1 MIVRSIEPE
10 DKALFDSTVSH
21 PLQSFA
27 WGEFRKK
34 TGTVVERIGVFDEG
48 KLTSGFQVS
57 FHPLP
62 FGPYTAGYFPKGL
75 LPDERMFAILKDLG
89 KRHNALFIKL
99 EPNVSAPIDNT
110 TGHGEVATFLLEHG
124 CVVGKPLFTPYTFV
138 LSLLPTEEEL
148 LAKMHQKTRYN
159 INLASKKGVQV
170 VEDTSEQGLKEYM
183 TLLFETTKRQ
193 GFYAH
198 DENYYQKMY
207 ETLQPTGML
216 HIFKATFE
224 GKTLSVWI
232 VFVFNNVLYYPYGA
246 SSRENR
252 EVMANN
258 LLAWEVIKFGK
269 SQGCTRFDM
278 WGSLGP
284 DANPKDPWYG
294 FHTFKAGYGGV
305 LTKFVG
311 TYDLVL
317 DPKLYPIVQ
326 TLDKWRWVFL
336 RMKKKFGM

>member
-1 MIVRSIEPE
+1 MIVRSIEPG
-10 DKALFDSTVSH
+10 DQTLFDSVVSH
-21 PLQSFA
+21 PLQSYA

-34 TGTVVERIGVFDEG
+34 TDTIVERVGVFDEG
-48 KLTSGFQVS
+48 KLSTGFQVS

-62 FGPYTAGYFPKGL
+62 FGSYTAGYFPKGP

-89 KRHNALFIKL
+89 RRHNALFIKM
-99 EPNVSAPIDNT
+99 EPNVSAPIDNS
-110 TGHGEVATFLLEHG
+110 TGHGEISKFMLENG
-124 CVVGKPLFTPYTFV
+124 CVIGKPLFTPYTFV
-138 LSLLPTEEEL
+138 LSLEPTEEEL
-148 LAKMHQKTRYN
+148 LANMHQKTRYN
-159 INLASKKGVQV
+159 INLASKKGVTI

-198 DENYYQKMY
+198 DETYYKKMF
-207 ETLQPTGML
+207 ETLKPSGML
-216 HIFKATFE
+216 HIFKAMYE
-224 GKTLSVWI
+224 GKILSVWI

-252 EVMANN
+252 DVMANN

-269 SQGCTRFDM
+269 NLGCTRFDM

-284 DANPKDPWYG
+284 NPDPKDPWYG
-294 FHTFKAGYGGV
+294 FHTFKSGYSGK
-305 LTKFVG
+305 LTQFVG

-317 DPKLYPIVQ
+317 DTRLYGIFQ
-326 TLDKWRWVFL
+326 TLDKWRWIFL
-336 RMKKKFGM
+336 RLKKKFGM